1 MPESVPP
8 TALPRLPTNP
18 TVGAAALK
26 ICNSLKPTLFEER
39 EVPAVVNRT
48 LDDQIPFP
56 RETVEPL
63 VEIDPVTL
71 TTVPSENER
80 TPEVTV
86 LKVLGR
92 P

>member
-1 MPESVPP
+1 M
-8 TALPRLPTNP
+8 
-18 TVGAAALK
+18 
-26 ICNSLKPTLFEER
+26 
-39 EVPAVVNRT
+39 VNRT